1 MTDQRL
7 RFWLSFP
14 ECPAVKWMRGT
25 VGILKAPI
33 QSLLSQ
39 HLLHVDL
46 WILTFQWH
54 LWLTRWGT
62 SSNNPLLQWNH
73 FWDRSNKVNHSHLN
87 MSLFVLHSLLNRVF
101 NQTQEFNSNIKFAI
115 GYHSRRENKILL
127 IIHTHI
133 YYCDEYLG
141 ILNLNIDFCITT
153 YNHSVWKY

>member
-1 MTDQRL
+1 MPGSKVDARHCRYSESPNTVSPVPTL
-7 RFWLSFP
+7 AP
-14 ECPAVKWMRGT
+14 RG
-25 VGILKAPI
+25 L
-33 QSLLSQ
+33 
-39 HLLHVDL
+39 VD
-46 WILTFQWH
+46 LTFQWH